1 MFSVIT
7 SKFNFDDSYT
17 LTPPAKLEM
26 LAFTK
31 SYPGM
36 LILMSGL
43 FFSRVSV
50 MQILSGKTVNC
61 EIKLTRSS
69 KFFCRDRMFIPKRK
83 SSLESNLGIKYGVSE
98 YEHDLT

>member
-1 MFSVIT
+1 MEATKIFLKVFMFFTHAQISLQLASRVFSAIT
-7 SKFNFDDSYT
+7 SKFNFDDTYIP
-17 LTPPAKLEM
+17 TPPAKLEE

-50 MQILSGKTVNC
+50 MQIIT
-61 EIKLTRSS
+61 
-69 KFFCRDRMFIPKRK
+69 
-83 SSLESNLGIKYGVSE
+83 
-98 YEHDLT
+98 